1 MSIISGKPY
10 RIVNKQADLALD
22 LSREDHK
29 SILGEHVEHRDVKKQ
44 TVSIAFPV
52 NT

>member
-10 RIVNKQADLALD
+10 RFVNKQVALALD
-22 LSREDHK
+22 LSKDQK
-29 SILGEHVEHRDVKKQ
+29 SILGEHVEHDAKKQ
-44 TVSIAFPV
+44 TVGIAFPV